1 MCQGLKMGGLVLEG
15 GDPETDRGEGAPRK
29 VEERMKVG
37 GDVGGTEPGSGGRS
51 RAGRALEARRNTE
64 TGPGVPRSYPAC
76 VPCRNVSGECTCTRL
91 EP

>member
-1 MCQGLKMGGLVLEG
+1 MGGLVLEG

-29 VEERMKVG
+29 IEERMKVG
-37 GDVGGTEPGSGGRS
+37 GDVGGTERGWGGRS
-51 RAGRALEARRNTE
+51 QAGRALEARRSPE
-64 TGPGVPRSYPAC
+64 TGPGRPTQLPAR